1 MPAKL
6 DLLTPT
12 EAAVVAG
19 VTVRDVNRIIDTR
32 VLPERFYAWKG
43 GRRLRSSGC
52 TYVRFY
58 VHAAGQLTADE
69 RALLI
74 ERAAA
79 QTRPDTSEWTIQDGF
94 LTYDLTTMAADTEA
108 RLSKLERARELV
120 VEDPE
125 ILSGTP
131 VIRGTRV
138 PVYDVAASVAAGLS
152 VSDILEGYPSLNEE
166 KVELAVI
173 FADATPQRGRPRRMH
188 EINPSLKVISSKK
201 AAVREAG

>member
-1 MPAKL
+1 
-6 DLLTPT
+6 
-12 EAAVVAG
+12 
-19 VTVRDVNRIIDTR
+19 
-32 VLPERFYAWKG
+32 
-43 GRRLRSSGC
+43 
-52 TYVRFY
+52 
-58 VHAAGQLTADE
+58 
-69 RALLI
+69 
-74 ERAAA
+74 
-79 QTRPDTSEWTIQDGF
+79 
-94 LTYDLTTMAADTEA
+94 MAADTEA

-138 PVYDVAASVAAGLS
+138 PVYDVAASVAAGLA